1 LFPRHLKQDGAFFVK
16 GDNVNLPEINNK
28 ISSIDVFHY
37 DSDKSYPG
45 RVSVLKMLD
54 GKITNKT
61 WIIFDDIQDN
71 SFFYDLVTNNNY
83 SEWKIFEFEGKW
95 VGIICPE

>member
-1 LFPRHLKQDGAFFVK
+1 
-16 GDNVNLPEINNK
+16 
-28 ISSIDVFHY
+28 
-37 DSDKSYPG
+37 
-45 RVSVLKMLD
+45 MLD

-83 SEWKIFEFEGKW
+83 SEWKVFEFEGKW
-95 VGIICPE
+95 VGIICSE